1 MGEIFEGVG
10 GGCNFYIKNKLKSEI
25 FHDKKSLSTKKLFS
39 AINKNS
45 NWKMLTKNLV
55 IVIGLKAHSKVWD
68 NF

>member
-1 MGEIFEGVG
+1 MT
-10 GGCNFYIKNKLKSEI
+10 
-25 FHDKKSLSTKKLFS
+25 KKVCQQKKLFS